1 MSSAICAYLQP
12 IWDILRRKL
21 LMFVLT
27 PDTRRIS
34 AASMAL
40 SGLTNQMGNYM
51 RGLEVTRS
59 PEPVACVRV
68 RRWLCFLAHVAG
80 ETPPPFA
87 FFADFDPSSVADFYP
102 LHPEEI
108 SEADMDSEPP
118 FPELVGL
125 AQRLL
130 DATWVRSPVVGPL
143 VAYSPSPSPVLVY
156 CIAAI
161 PTMDLDEPRLSL
173 PPATPAAIPEVRLG
187 ETQPSPTPILD
198 VVGRPEER
206 LRCFVEVPPRPSKSR
221 KGKGKACARTPPPSL
236 PRPLVTRAA
245 AAKLAA
251 VSRQEARPGVA
262 SGSRVTLDTDQTPPR
277 PLKRKVAALGDARS
291 KRPRPEVTP
300 EAPELVSS
308 PPSKLAAA
316 QLALLLGAVPKPLAP
331 PVCIACS
338 LKGLKPEDCIVPQGE
353 QGCIPCQRSRRGIC
367 SFRAKLKD
375 QMPDFESFLEFG
387 QSSLTNLQNL
397 FERIQR
403 ISATNVLQ
411 RALVRQ
417 SDLEISVLSREVLGI
432 LYRLVASDPDNSFR
446 ELYLADDD
454 AMETLI
460 DVLSALSP
468 GDLSSNDRYP
478 THSTSLSELS
488 LLLQGVAT
496 PPWLLHPSHILP
508 PRPRVVP
515 YQESE
520 PDADEASAFLD
531 TDSERATL
539 DALDR
544 DVGDLD
550 DFECYQ

>member
-1 MSSAICAYLQP
+1 
-12 IWDILRRKL
+12 
-21 LMFVLT
+21 MFTLT
-27 PDTRRIS
+27 PATRRVS
-34 AASMAL
+34 AASMVL
-40 SGLTNQMGNYM
+40 SGLSTQMGNYM
-51 RGLEVTRS
+51 RGFAVTRS
-59 PEPVACVRV
+59 PEPLACLRV

-80 ETPPPFA
+80 ETPPSFA
-87 FFADFDPSSVADFYP
+87 YF
-102 LHPEEI
+102 PEFRSFPGF
-108 SEADMDSEPP
+108 SEAAMDSEPP

-130 DATWVRSPVVGPL
+130 EATWVHSPVVAPL
-143 VAYSPSPSPVLVY
+143 VLYSPSPSPVLAPVPDRDLDEMRSPTSTP
-156 CIAAI
+156 AVP
-161 PTMDLDEPRLSL
+161 PTMDRDGARLSS
-173 PPATPAAIPEVRLG
+173 PPPIPSL
-187 ETQPSPTPILD
+187 TAH
-198 VVGRPEER
+198 PEDR
-206 LRCFVEVPPRPSKSR
+206 LRCFVEIPPRRSKGR
-221 KGKGKACARTPPPSL
+221 K
-236 PRPLVTRAA
+236 AA
-245 AAKLAA
+245 ARLAA
-251 VSRQEARPGVA
+251 SSHQEVRPGVA
-262 SGSRVTLDTDQTPPR
+262 SGSQVTLDVSPAPPR

-291 KRPRPEVTP
+291 KRPRREVTP
-300 EAPELVSS
+300 ESPEPDSS
-308 PPSKLAAA
+308 SSSKLAAA

-338 LKGLKPEDCIVPQGE
+338 LKGLKPEDCIIPQGE
-353 QGCIPCQRSRRGIC
+353 QGCIPCRRSRRGIC

-375 QMPDFESFLEFG
+375 QMPDFETFLEFG

-397 FERIQR
+397 FERLQR

-417 SDLEISVLSREVLGI
+417 SDLEISVLSREILGV

-446 ELYLADDD
+446 DLYLADDD

-468 GDLSSNDRYP
+468 GDLSSNDRHP
-478 THSTSLSELS
+478 LHSTSLSELS

-508 PRPRVVP
+508 PHPHVVP